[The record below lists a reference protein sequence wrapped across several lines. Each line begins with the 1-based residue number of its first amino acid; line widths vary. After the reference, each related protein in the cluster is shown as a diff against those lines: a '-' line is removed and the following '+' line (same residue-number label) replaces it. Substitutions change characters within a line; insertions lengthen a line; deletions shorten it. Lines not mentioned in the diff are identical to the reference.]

1 MYTRR
6 FYSYKYLLQYVLA
19 KNNNLNRGLKTF
31 ALITDISAKVSS
43 ISEMRL
49 YDFHHYDRITH
60 APAHYL

>member
-6 FYSYKYLLQYVLA
+6 FYSYSCLLQHVLA

-31 ALITDISAKVSS
+31 AIVTDISAKVSS
-43 ISEMRL
+43 ISEVQL
-49 YDFHHYDRITH
+49 YDFHHYERITH